1 MIKVKRLVIL
11 QTFFTI
17 FSSILAFALIIRHE
31 VNLNIVNKE
40 KSEFETAATR
50 VKLINSLTPN
60 IAITFKKVYEFS
72 FKDENKGYVY
82 IDAYFKNNSDVPL
95 TCTVAS
101 ASASPAIFVKNSS
114 SLKNGVFSIHNIKKV
129 LKSNIGIPSKSNGF
143 IRFHISYD
151 VTEALDR
158 AYKLSLN
165 GNCEIAPDAFS
176 YIFQG
181 KTITQ
186 GESVC
191 SDIDTSI
198 VIDLD
203 GVIVPEI
210 CGVFSNNYI
219 DKI

>member
-40 KSEFETAATR
+40 KSEFEAAATR
-50 VKLINSLTPN
+50 IKIINSLTPN
-60 IAITFKKVYEFS
+60 ITISFKKVYEFS
-72 FKDENKGYVY
+72 FKDKNKGYVY
-82 IDAYFKNNSDVPL
+82 IDAYFRNNSDVPL
-95 TCTVAS
+95 TCKVAS
-101 ASASPAIFVKNSS
+101 ASVSPAISVKNSS
-114 SLKNGVFSIHNIKKV
+114 SLKNGDFSIYNINKV
-129 LKSNIGIPSKSNGF
+129 LKTDIGIPSKFNSF

-151 VTEALDR
+151 VTEALDKS
-158 AYKLSLN
+158 YKLALN
-165 GNCEIAPDAFS
+165 GNCNIAPDAFS

-181 KTITQ
+181 ETLTQ
-186 GESVC
+186 DESIC
-191 SDIDTSI
+191 SDNDTSI